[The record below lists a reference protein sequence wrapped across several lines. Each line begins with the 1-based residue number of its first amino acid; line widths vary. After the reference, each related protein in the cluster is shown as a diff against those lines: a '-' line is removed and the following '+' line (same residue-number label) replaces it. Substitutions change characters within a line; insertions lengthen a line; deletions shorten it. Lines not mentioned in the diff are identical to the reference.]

1 LILWY
6 SSNLAQRADLKTF
19 CDQMRLCLLNLHLH
33 PKAGIRVRTVAHDA
47 YSIADNH
54 PKNAFLDMTLRIG
67 EGRTDVQKTDSA
79 KAL

>member
-1 LILWY
+1 
-6 SSNLAQRADLKTF
+6 
-19 CDQMRLCLLNLHLH
+19 M
-33 PKAGIRVRTVAHDA
+33 RTVAHDA